1 MQYQANLRC
10 KYSRLCYF
18 YALYYYRLTTLNG
31 YAIVAL
37 LMKLLAYLM
46 GENKKKEA
54 KTLAEYQRELMVK
67 KAKQQ
72 FEKLQAMGLTIPV
85 QLT

>member
-1 MQYQANLRC
+1 
-10 KYSRLCYF
+10 
-18 YALYYYRLTTLNG
+18 
-31 YAIVAL
+31 
-37 LMKLLAYLM
+37 MKLLAYLL

-54 KTLAEYQRELMVK
+54 KTIAEYQRELMVK
-67 KAKQQ
+67 TTKQQ

>member
-1 MQYQANLRC
+1 
-10 KYSRLCYF
+10 
-18 YALYYYRLTTLNG
+18 LTRRNG

-37 LMKLLAYLM
+37 LMKLLAYLL

-54 KTLAEYQRELMVK
+54 KTIAEYQRELMVK
-67 KAKQQ
+67 TTKQQ
-72 FEKLQAMGLTIPV
+72 FEKLQSLGLSIPV